1 MEEMELVKQMIVGD
15 MDAFDRLM
23 DLYRPKALRI
33 AYLISGNHMDSEDIV
48 QEAFVTCYLKRR
60 DIRNAEAFRSWFY
73 RMLSRIAWRMCRK
86 RRMEQ
91 PSEELYPNHEA
102 APGELLTDF
111 VKREEE
117 SIIYQA
123 ILQLPVKHRTVL
135 VFYYYDQ
142 MSIREIAHVCG
153 CLEGTVKSRLHHGK
167 QKLRAILEQQDTK
180 GDAVWTILS

>member
-73 RMLSRIAWRMCRK
+73 RMLSRIAWRITSSCCWI
-86 RRMEQ
+86 
-91 PSEELYPNHEA
+91 
-102 APGELLTDF
+102 T
-111 VKREEE
+111 
-117 SIIYQA
+117 
-123 ILQLPVKHRTVL
+123 T
-135 VFYYYDQ
+135 
-142 MSIREIAHVCG
+142 C
-153 CLEGTVKSRLHHGK
+153 
-167 QKLRAILEQQDTK
+167 TK
-180 GDAVWTILS
+180 FIS